1 MQTTES
7 TKCSQQKTG
16 LPCSLWM
23 EAQKVKFIPQK
34 NPLGTA
40 STLKSI
46 PPIPHV
52 QAGLKKITLIS

>member
-40 STLKSI
+40 STSI
-46 PPIPHV
+46 PTIPHV